1 MLFDPR
7 RERRVPERVGLG
19 AGHRGRNA
27 SGPDGHVVA
36 QLRQLAR
43 DRLADRAGAQ
53 HCDPHAIPP
62 DKDRSVYR
70 PGCNVQTGL
79 YHVNLMA
86 DSRQLPV
93 RERILETAQ
102 RLFYRDGFRAVGIDT
117 IIAEAG
123 IAKMSLYRHFPSKD
137 DLIVAYLEESNRQFW
152 NWIEGAT
159 AGADDPADRLVAMFE
174 AIEKLSVSPECFG
187 CTFQG
192 TAAEFPDRDHP
203 GHQVAQAHKK
213 EVRDRFAELAG
224 QAGLRDPDELGNQL
238 LLLMDGAWVAARMF
252 GPRSPATGLTA
263 AARAL
268 IDTHR

>member
-1 MLFDPR
+1 MSDT
-7 RERRVPERVGLG
+7 
-19 AGHRGRNA
+19 
-27 SGPDGHVVA
+27 
-36 QLRQLAR
+36 RQ
-43 DRLADRAGAQ
+43 Q
-53 HCDPHAIPP
+53 
-62 DKDRSVYR
+62 
-70 PGCNVQTGL
+70 
-79 YHVNLMA
+79 
-86 DSRQLPV
+86 PV

-152 NWIEGAT
+152 AWLDAAT
-159 AGADDPADRLVAMFE
+159 ADAHDPVDRLVAMFK
-174 AIEKLSVSPECFG
+174 AIETLSTSPECFG

-203 GHQVAQAHKK
+203 GHQVALAHKQA
-213 EVRDRFAELAG
+213 VRDRFAELAG
-224 QAGLRDPDELGNQL
+224 QAGLHDPDDLGSQL

-252 GPRSPATGLTA
+252 GPRNPAAGLTA

-268 IDTHR
+268 IDAHR